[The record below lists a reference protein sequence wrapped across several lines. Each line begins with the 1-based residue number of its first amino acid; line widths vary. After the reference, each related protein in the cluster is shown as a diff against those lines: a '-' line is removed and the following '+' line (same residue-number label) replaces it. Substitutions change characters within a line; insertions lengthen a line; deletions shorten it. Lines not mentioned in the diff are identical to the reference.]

1 MKIYLSCGY
10 LGLKLVSAVIAVSV
24 IITLGSICS
33 AQDLL
38 EGKVLHMQFNEGSG
52 NTVIDWANKNHG
64 A

>member
-1 MKIYLSCGY
+1 M
-10 LGLKLVSAVIAVSV
+10 SAVIAVSV